1 MELSGISYGVLNC
14 KDTPNPR
21 KFPYIV
27 DADLL
32 SLLKDLLAHTGAK
45 IVLSSSWRTDPVGL
59 LAAKYY
65 GIPFVDV
72 CPDLPEVS
80 RCEEM
85 LRWLSAHQEVHRYV
99 VIDDESD
106 CLDDLPL
113 FQPSSST
120 GLTVKIVEGVE
131 KYLAGNTDDVLTF
144 VGNRANPLQFS
155 CYSLAVLELRPE
167 QRIHNERAYHTTSDN
182 IGVGR
187 PGCPSGSVV
196 AGCGEALSAGSGHC
210 SRR

>member
-1 MELSGISYGVLNC
+1 MKVIFLDIDGVLNC

-27 DADLL
+27 DAGLL

-65 GIPFVDV
+65 GVPFVDV

-120 GLTVKIVEGVE
+120 GLTIEIVEGVE
-131 KYLAGNTDDVLTF
+131 KYLAGKTDDTLRQSAIVRLVL
-144 VGNRANPLQFS
+144 
-155 CYSLAVLELRPE
+155 YIHSLFKR
-167 QRIHNERAYHTTSDN
+167 DN
-182 IGVGR
+182 
-187 PGCPSGSVV
+187 S
-196 AGCGEALSAGSGHC
+196 
-210 SRR
+210 